1 MRIVKRFNDEAFESL
16 QRGVIRIGSLAYY
29 RKNIESSE
37 RLDVTEGP
45 IGALIHS
52 QEGTV
57 ELSGEQLNC
66 VMKEIGVRYR
76 ISTKFK
82 VTLQKG
88 VVLKIDSDV
97 NVFIF
102 CASIDALEDEA
113 LSQKFGQNVVE
124 VVDAA
129 GFSKLISAHLHQ
141 KVIVEKCLDLKGN
154 ADRIGGAYEPVSYR
168 EKTPRAL
175 HELKGSGVDMSGVFV
190 KPRGYEQER
199 EFRFAWI
206 PLWSN
211 NETACDLP
219 VSFKY
224 IDLEIPEVW
233 KYLRCV

>member
-1 MRIVKRFNDEAFESL
+1 MRIVKRFNDGAFESL

-29 RKNIESSE
+29 RKIESSE

-45 IGALIHS
+45 IGALIHA
-52 QEGTV
+52 QEGAV
-57 ELSGEQLNC
+57 ELSGEQLNR
-66 VMKEIGVRYR
+66 VMKEVGARYR

-82 VTLQKG
+82 VALQKG
-88 VVLKIDSDV
+88 VALKIDSDV
-97 NVFIF
+97 NVFLF
-102 CASIDALEDEA
+102 CTSIDALEDEA

-129 GFSKLISAHLHQ
+129 GFSKLISARLHQ

-168 EKTPRAL
+168 EKVPRAL
-175 HELKGSGVDMSGVFV
+175 HELKGGGVDMSGVFA
-190 KPRGYEQER
+190 KPRRYEEER

-211 NETACDLP
+211 NETGCDLP
-219 VSFKY
+219 TGFEY
-224 IDLEIPEVW
+224 LDLEIPEVW